1 MRFLLSVFFLVVL
14 SLACGAQSGLKRL
27 AGTVMGLPAQAVPR
41 IALDQWVKDEW
52 KMVASDSLS
61 SIAQFEIN
69 FALIESS
76 IYRLRM
82 WGKPEWSAD
91 FLYTASDFPKEVRID
106 VKLGERMVL
115 TFEDARENVLYKNLI
130 TKSNARDE
138 AAKSDSTGDLFRKAQ
153 VALKIAADEAM
164 NSSSSAFVKEVIV
177 PCALGSFIPAEIQKG
192 SATYWEFKRMHDL
205 EKIPFAHPQLTDHYF
220 FVLAVSRQWKVYHDQ
235 KWPFAELM
243 DKCMN
248 TALGNDKNA
257 AFLFRF
263 FLEKCMDH
271 KDEEALSHLIAWYAP
286 DCATE
291 GGSSDDATKNLVK
304 ALESCKPGKT
314 IENLTLPDAKG
325 NMVSLHT
332 TCKKNKQTVLMF
344 WRTNCT
350 HCKEFEP
357 ELEEMYK
364 NYREQGFEVFA
375 ICADKDDVAWKQSE
389 KANAKPWI
397 STFLA
402 PSARK
407 DFSKRFPVPSTP
419 TLFLLDTE
427 GKITHRMVMR
437 SRLQE
442 YLTFSK

>member
-1 MRFLLSVFFLVVL
+1 MRFFLCFLFSVVISF
-14 SLACGAQSGLKRL
+14 ACSAQAGLKKIT
-27 AGTVMGLPAQAVPR
+27 GKVSGLPAQAVPR

-61 SIAQFEIN
+61 TTAQYEISWTC
-69 FALIESS
+69 IENC

-91 FLYTASDFPKEVRID
+91 FLYTSTDFPKEVHID
-106 VKLGERMVL
+106 VKLAEKMTL
-115 TFEDARENVLYKNLI
+115 AFEDARENSLYQKLI
-130 TKSNARDE
+130 AKSIARDE
-138 AAKSDSTGDLFRKAQ
+138 AAKSDSTGKFYWEAQ
-153 VALKIAADEAM
+153 DALKIAADEVM
-164 NSSSSAFVKEVIV
+164 TISSSSFLKEVIV
-177 PCALGSFIPAEIQKG
+177 PCAVGSVVPSELQKG
-192 SATYWEFKRMHDL
+192 SKAYWEFKRIHDL

-220 FVLAVSRQWKVYHDQ
+220 FVLAASRQWKLYHDQ

-248 TALGNDKNA
+248 TALGNDQNA
-257 AFLFRF
+257 AYLFRF

-271 KDEEALSHLIAWYAP
+271 KNEEALSHLIAWYAP

-291 GGSSDDATKNLVK
+291 GSSADDATKNLVK

-314 IENLTLPDAKG
+314 VENLTLPDAQGK
-325 NMVSLHT
+325 MVSLHT

-357 ELEEMYK
+357 ELEEMYR
-364 NYREQGFEVFA
+364 NYHDQGFEVFA

-389 KANAKPWI
+389 KTHAKPWI

-402 PSARK
+402 PAARK

-419 TLFLLDTE
+419 TLFLLDAE

-442 YLTFSK
+442 YLVFSK